1 MPQARTGEGPALLCF
16 FAEKVRAAGATGAA
30 EGSAGNL
37 PLAMEAVV
45 SVPSS
50 AGLPP
55 LPPSERSG
63 CARAGSALRGACLP
77 AFGAGRQPRWG
88 SQVALSKPRFR
99 D

>member
-1 MPQARTGEGPALLCF
+1 VPQARTGEGPALLCF

-55 LPPSERSG
+55 SPQ
-63 CARAGSALRGACLP
+63 ASAAAAPGL
-77 AFGAGRQPRWG
+77 
-88 SQVALSKPRFR
+88 VALSAGPACRPSGLGGSRGGEVKSH
-99 D
+99 